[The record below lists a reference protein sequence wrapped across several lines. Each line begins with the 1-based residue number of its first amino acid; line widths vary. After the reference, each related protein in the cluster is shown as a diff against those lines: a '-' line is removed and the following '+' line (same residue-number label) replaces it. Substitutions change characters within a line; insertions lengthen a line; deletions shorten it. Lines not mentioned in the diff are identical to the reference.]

1 MFNVVKPCRSCKSHV
16 LIPKEKFK
24 FDLEKLK
31 SILETKEFKTK
42 AYTGTLLSIEKK
54 CKINIYAS
62 GKIVILTKAYLSLHA
77 AQSSSR
83 GRYHISTSE
92 HGLC

>member
-31 SILETKEFKTK
+31 SVLETKEFKTK

-54 CKINIYAS
+54 CKINIYVS
-62 GKIVILTKAYLSLHA
+62 GKIVVLTREEDDALSLHDEL
-77 AQSSSR
+77 SSIL
-83 GRYHISTSE
+83 YPYTKA
-92 HGLC
+92 